1 MENSDSTF
9 STKGI
14 MGEMEDVF
22 SGCLYNVTLGQN
34 SKEIKITRVIVTL
47 KKILTQYGKAC
58 RKENSMLGVLFY
70 SAIGIFEFEV
80 SVAFSGEGN
89 EKIMGFKVKAN

>member
-34 SKEIKITRVIVTL
+34 SKEIKITRVIVT
-47 KKILTQYGKAC
+47 KKNINTIREAC
-58 RKENSMLGVLFY
+58 RRENSMLGVLFY